1 MVDKR
6 RIRLMTKLAVYEQSD
21 AKEDMKISGYYKK
34 DYVGMKTV
42 IGAIWATIGYVMAA
56 VLLVLCA
63 QEKLIENLSV
73 QNLILLAGAV
83 IVGYFVTLIVYCVC
97 AGTFYGAKYTKAIQQ
112 IKKFYNHLSHLE
124 RLETHQNPTTKG
136 RQKKAEMKTK
146 PKAEENAL

>member
-73 QNLILLAGAV
+73 QNLILLAE
-83 IVGYFVTLIVYCVC
+83 IC
-97 AGTFYGAKYTKAIQQ
+97 
-112 IKKFYNHLSHLE
+112 
-124 RLETHQNPTTKG
+124 
-136 RQKKAEMKTK
+136 
-146 PKAEENAL
+146 